1 MMAVKFKIDFQ
12 IDAETLFGLISKFL
26 PLENLHVEEV
36 VERHAPAP
44 KLAHQ
49 PKLAPKPK
57 RAPRRSGYAT
67 NLEAGVNAVIM
78 GVLADGEPHRFS
90 ELQHAIRAAGFA
102 RTGLGSRIK
111 RLQEH
116 GIVVRHSPGF
126 YVKGKTL

>member
-57 RAPRRSGYAT
+57 RAPRRSGYAI
-67 NLEAGVNAVIM
+67 NLEAGANGVIM

-90 ELQHAIRAAGFA
+90 ELKDALIAAGFA
-102 RTGLGSRIK
+102 ETGLGSRIK
-111 RLQEH
+111 RLVEH
-116 GIVVRHSPGF
+116 GIVVRNEPGS

>member
-49 PKLAPKPK
+49 SKFAPKHK
-57 RAPRRSGYAT
+57 RARRHGKGIDIHG
-67 NLEAGVNAVIM
+67 GVNGLILRA
-78 GVLADGEPHRFS
+78 LADGRHHRFKDIQDALS
-90 ELQHAIRAAGFA
+90 KDGYAQ
-102 RTGLGSRIK
+102 TGLGSKLK
-111 RLQEH
+111 RLLEH
-116 GIVVRHSPGF
+116 GAVERVESGVYRKRETP
-126 YVKGKTL
+126 